1 MGVVMGLPSI
11 LLVDDKQDVLAGL
24 KAELTKLLPAEAVEI
39 RTWVPDSED
48 EDEPDAAF
56 DARVDDDTVLVATD
70 YDLTGNGIT
79 GLFGLTIVG
88 WCQSRSIPV
97 GDFSRG
103 HTNELPDEPN
113 LFELRVPP
121 NDVEG
126 AQFIASA
133 FRGFESIRHALKND
147 PQIMPARGG
156 SLSGA
161 LARLLGRPN
170 LDDQFALYM
179 SKLGAANAA
188 LLQQLRDFGS
198 AAKPPTEEQK
208 VRVVTYV
215 LGHVL
220 LNSILKFPGPLLS
233 SEALCAYAATAN
245 AESNVL
251 DGVFSD
257 CRYEGPFSESARFYW
272 REDADVVLYEAGKSL
287 SEADFD
293 GFGDFNRAALEIL
306 LERALTRHVCQR
318 DGCRG
323 EKGGFLCP
331 FTHRPVCE
339 RSDCSV
345 LSSGWIPQ
353 GADLSRVER
362 TYYDEWAPLLGL

>member
-1 MGVVMGLPSI
+1 MGLPSI
-11 LLVDDKQDVLAGL
+11 LLVDDKEEVLAGL
-24 KAELTKLLPAEAVEI
+24 QGELAKLLPADGVEI
-39 RTWVPDSED
+39 RTWLPGSED

-56 DARVDDDTVLVATD
+56 DAKVDHDTVLVATD
-70 YDLTGNGIT
+70 YDLTGNGMT

-121 NDVEG
+121 TDSEG

-133 FRGFESIRHALKND
+133 FKGFQSIRHALKAD
-147 PQIMPARGG
+147 PQLLPARGG
-156 SLSGA
+156 SLSSA
-161 LARLLGRPN
+161 LARLLGRPK

-179 SKLGAANAA
+179 TRLGTANSA
-188 LLQQLRDFGS
+188 LLQRLRDFGS
-198 AAKPPTEEQK
+198 ASKPPSEDEK
-208 VRVVTYV
+208 VRVLTYV

-233 SEALCAYAATAN
+233 SEALCAYVGTAN

-251 DGVFSD
+251 DRAFSD
-257 CRYEGPFSESARFYW
+257 CRYSGPFSESASYYW
-272 REDADVVLYEAGKSL
+272 RDDVDVIIYEAGASL
-287 SEADFD
+287 SEEDFD
-293 GFGDFNRAALEIL
+293 GFGDFNRAAMELFVDRE
-306 LERALTRHVCQR
+306 LTRHVCQR
-318 DGCRG
+318 AQCSGR
-323 EKGGFLCP
+323 KGGFLCP

-339 RSDCSV
+339 RADCSV
-345 LSSGWIPQ
+345 LSSSWIPQ

-362 TYYDEWAPLLGL
+362 DYYDEWAPLLGL